1 MYVCKYKYIYI
12 YIHTYIHVCIHLR
25 VHMYT
30 YAHMYTQMFCIRVC
44 IHTYIYIYIYIYTYI
59 HTYPPYAL
67 RHNSLH
73 RILSHRFTAAIYEA
87 IATMDVLGFPVALAI
102 ARLLVR
108 PSHLAI
114 VETDVPALRRWFSG
128 GIGPRQALGSP
139 ISPGVGR
146 DR

>member
-1 MYVCKYKYIYI
+1 MQLVTLLLTH
-12 YIHTYIHVCIHLR
+12 IHTY
-25 VHMYT
+25 T
-30 YAHMYTQMFCIRVC
+30 
-44 IHTYIYIYIYIYTYI
+44 HTS
-59 HTYPPYAL
+59 PPYAL

-114 VETDVPALRRWFSG
+114 VETDVLAVRRRFPVAL
-128 GIGPRQALGSP
+128 ALARLLARPSHLALVETDDHSVASSAP
-139 ISPGVGR
+139 
-146 DR
+146 